1 MRWGEGSKR
10 GDKGKE
16 VAGEKEMGE
25 GERVERGL
33 KKGDNLYEL
42 IYVCV
47 HVLVCVCY

>member
-25 GERVERGL
+25 GL
-33 KKGDNLYEL
+33 KEG
-42 IYVCV
+42 
-47 HVLVCVCY
+47 